1 MFRINALASARR
13 VVAAAARTQST
24 ASGNAAGNKTK
35 TTVAAVATGS
45 VIAAMGG
52 AALFSDSL
60 IFASS
65 DVLHAPHYPWSHKGR
80 LATFDHAALRRGF
93 QVYQQVCATCHSLER
108 IAYRNLV
115 GVTFTEDEV
124 KAIMADA
131 PEVEDGP
138 NDQGEMYMRPAKLAD
153 YLPSPYKNEEEA
165 RMANAGALPP
175 DLSLM
180 VKARHSGEDYLFA
193 LLTGYH
199 EPPEGITLRKGLYY
213 NPYFPGGAIGMAQQI
228 FDDGVEYEDGTPA
241 TASQMAHDVTVF
253 LSWAAEPEHDDR
265 KRMGFKWCVGLAM
278 MFVVTG
284 WYKRFRWSV
293 LKGRKISY
301 VGH

>member
-1 MFRINALASARR
+1 M
-13 VVAAAARTQST
+13 
-24 ASGNAAGNKTK
+24 
-35 TTVAAVATGS
+35 
-45 VIAAMGG
+45 
-52 AALFSDSL
+52 
-60 IFASS
+60 
-65 DVLHAPHYPWSHKGR
+65 
-80 LATFDHAALRRGF
+80 
-93 QVYQQVCATCHSLER
+93 YQQVCATCHSLER

-115 GVTFTEDEV
+115 GVAFTEDEV
-124 KAIMADA
+124 KAMMADA
-131 PEVEDGP
+131 PDVEDGP
-138 NDQGEMYMRPAKLAD
+138 NDQGEMFMRPAKLSD

-180 VKARHSGEDYLFA
+180 VKARHAGEDYLFS
-193 LLTGYH
+193 LLTGYRDA
-199 EPPEGITLRKGLYY
+199 PEGIQLRKGLYY

-228 FDDGVEYEDGTPA
+228 YDDGVEYEDGTPA

-253 LSWAAEPEHDDR
+253 LAWASEPEHDDR

-278 MFVVTG
+278 MFAVTG

-301 VGH
+301 FGN